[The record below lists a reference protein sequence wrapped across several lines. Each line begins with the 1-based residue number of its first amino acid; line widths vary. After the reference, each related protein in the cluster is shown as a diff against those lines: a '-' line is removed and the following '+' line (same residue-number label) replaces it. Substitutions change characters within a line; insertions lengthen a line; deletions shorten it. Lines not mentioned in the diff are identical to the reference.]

1 MKQLGKITLYSRED
15 VCKLLNLGTKKSLQL
30 FHKDDFPAIKIG
42 RSWWV
47 EETALLEYIQNRHIL
62 TR

>member
-1 MKQLGKITLYSRED
+1 MY
-15 VCKLLNLGTKKSLQL
+15 VNCYKLEHRNGLQL

-47 EETALLEYIQNRHIL
+47 EEKALLEYVQERHIL
-62 TR
+62 TK